1 MTIADIEQFFELWAP
16 KWAAWER
23 DNVGLQI
30 GDRTR
35 RVKSVLVALDVT
47 PTIIAEAIAK
57 KIDLIISHHP
67 LLFRPPSSITTS
79 DEIGRMIL
87 SLAESRIALYS
98 AHTNLDFTRDGV
110 SFALANT
117 LGLNDVRF
125 LSPLQGTLVKIVVF
139 VPQEYVDKVAH
150 AMAHAGAGVIG
161 EYTSCSFQTN
171 GTGTF
176 SGSKNAKPFLG
187 TKEKLETVQEVRLE
201 MVAPKARAQVIVNA
215 MKTAHPYEE
224 AAYDI
229 YPLENTNLNFGMGA
243 IGNLK
248 KRISLK
254 SFLTSAKKALNAE
267 GLRYTGKLSGQ
278 VQRIAVCGGSGS
290 DLLGDAI
297 RAKADV
303 LITADVRYHTF
314 HSAENNIAL
323 VDAGHWETEHIIL
336 EPIAVRL
343 REAAKQSGDTVTIVV
358 TKNSTNPIHFL

>member
-35 RVKSVLVALDVT
+35 TVKSVLIALDVT
-47 PTIIAEAIAK
+47 PNIIAEAIAK
-57 KIDLIISHHP
+57 KNDLIVSHHP
-67 LLFRPPSSITTS
+67 LLFRPPSSITTN
-79 DEIGRMIL
+79 DEVGRMIL
-87 SLAESRIALYS
+87 SLAENRIALYS

-110 SFALANT
+110 SFALANA

-139 VPQEYVDKVAH
+139 VPQEYVNKISH
-150 AMAHAGAGVIG
+150 AMANAGAGVIG

-171 GTGTF
+171 GMGAF
-176 SGSKNAKPFLG
+176 RGSKNAKPFLG
-187 TKEKLETVQEVRLE
+187 TKEKLETVHEVRIE
-201 MVAPKARAQVIVNA
+201 MIAPKARAQEIINVI
-215 MKTAHPYEE
+215 KTAHPYEE
-224 AAYDI
+224 AAYDV
-229 YPLENTNLNFGMGA
+229 YPLENTNPNFGMGA
-243 IGNLK
+243 IGALK
-248 KRISLK
+248 KRISLR

-290 DLLGDAI
+290 DLLKDAI

-336 EPIAVRL
+336 KPIAARL
-343 REAAKQSGDTVTIVV
+343 REAAKQSGDTVTIIV